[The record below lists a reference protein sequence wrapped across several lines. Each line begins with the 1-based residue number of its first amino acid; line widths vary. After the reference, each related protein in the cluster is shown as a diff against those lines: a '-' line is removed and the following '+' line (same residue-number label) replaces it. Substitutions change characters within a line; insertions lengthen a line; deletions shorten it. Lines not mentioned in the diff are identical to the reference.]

1 MLRVCVR
8 VCGGCCFV
16 VWRTLHVVGRLQI
29 LIGYEPKDSNYQHK
43 LELIYRAKVE
53 LLFHLEIFVLCV
65 RCVSDLKKGHALQT
79 HSITHCS
86 SNYIA
91 DQNKSQFHLEIF
103 RKFELPSSSKKQFAV
118 QK

>member
-1 MLRVCVR
+1 MVLRVCVR

-53 LLFHLEIFVLCV
+53 LLFHLEIFCV
-65 RCVSDLKKGHALQT
+65 VCEV
-79 HSITHCS
+79 C
-86 SNYIA
+86 
-91 DQNKSQFHLEIF
+91 E
-103 RKFELPSSSKKQFAV
+103 
-118 QK
+118 